1 MKKTYSV
8 RADEEVMKKI
18 DIRAKTLG
26 LNRSSYLLFLA
37 TSVEGILGS
46 QDKVNKESA
55 AVVDALS
62 KISSLGK

>member
-1 MKKTYSV
+1 
-8 RADEEVMKKI
+8 MKKI

-62 KISSLGK
+62 KISSIGK

>member
-18 DIRAKTLG
+18 DFRAKTLG